1 VECFKKEKWASISN
15 FVDLTEQDEQKDC
28 NPAKL
33 AIKRAKL
40 ASTRNSSQYID
51 LRWIAGV
58 SVAAEVSFSLM
69 NNILTPE
76 RLRLKPTT
84 VENLM
89 FLKLNRNMWDKFT
102 FARVVQG
109 QRGQQSMEPSAD
121 DVEEIIE

>member
-1 VECFKKEKWASISN
+1 M
-15 FVDLTEQDEQKDC
+15 TEQDEQKDC

>member
-1 VECFKKEKWASISN
+1 MDESDTVECFKKEKWASISN

-58 SVAAEVSFSLM
+58 SVAAEVSFQLM

-89 FLKLNRNMWDKFT
+89 FLIKAEQKY
-102 FARVVQG
+102 VG
-109 QRGQQSMEPSAD
+109 
-121 DVEEIIE
+121 